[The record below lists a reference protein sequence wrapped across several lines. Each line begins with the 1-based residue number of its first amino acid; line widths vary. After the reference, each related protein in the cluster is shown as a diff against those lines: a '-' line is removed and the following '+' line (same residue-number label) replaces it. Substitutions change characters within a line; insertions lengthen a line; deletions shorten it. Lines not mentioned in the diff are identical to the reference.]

1 MRERIGKF
9 DILKPLGHGAMGEV
23 YLARDPMIGRQVAIK
38 VIRQDSALA
47 TARQEVVRERFFRE
61 ARAAGA
67 LNHLNIVTIHE
78 FGEDGDLLYLAME
91 YVEGE
96 DLAVLLE
103 QHSLEPPEALEVLA
117 QVCDGLAHAHGKG
130 VLHRDIKPSNIRVTL
145 QEGRLVV
152 KLMDF
157 GIARQGGS
165 DLTGTG
171 MLVGTFSYMA
181 PEYIQGGQASAAS
194 DLFAV
199 GVILYEALAGRRA
212 FEGDSGATVLYRIV
226 HQQPERLEP
235 AAIAGLSPAAQ
246 ALVDR
251 ALAKDPRWRF
261 SDAAAM
267 AAALRSARDPNWQ
280 GPQDWQEDA
289 TRDAAR
295 PLLPAGPVRADLPAT
310 PKPPAAAPKP
320 VPIIL
325 SRAED
330 IEEPGRPWLWPAV
343 GALGLAA
350 VAGLWIVSRPRT
362 ADAAARAPETAAPG
376 PRPQPAKAGVPAPAV
391 AGVQPSSPVDP
402 AAVSPGPGTSEPG
415 AEPQARVPA
424 PPPPPREAPRRD
436 PEDFESALRDI
447 EARPDRAL
455 DDLRRALLENPS
467 HAPSHALRLYA
478 LHRLNRLRD
487 FRDALDEARNAG
499 VTPSLMDS
507 VPHFRRLI
515 DEERRAP
522 KLPKDVYAALTE
534 GLDLPPASTG
544 RRPGG

>member
-9 DILKPLGHGAMGEV
+9 DLLKPLGHGAMGEV
-23 YLARDPMIGRQVAIK
+23 FLARDPMIGRQVAIK

-47 TARQEVVRERFFRE
+47 AARQDVVRERFFRE

-171 MLVGTFSYMA
+171 TLVGTFSYMA

-199 GVILYEALAGRRA
+199 GVILYEALSGRRA

-235 AAIAGLSPAAQ
+235 AAIAGLSPAVQ

-261 SDAAAM
+261 ADAAAM
-267 AAALRSARDPNWQ
+267 AAALRAARDPAWR

-289 TRDAAR
+289 TRETAG
-295 PLLPAGPVRADLPAT
+295 PLLPAGPVRPTPPAT
-310 PKPPAAAPKP
+310 PQASAPRP

-325 SRAED
+325 TRPAD
-330 IEEPGRPWLWPAV
+330 LEEPGRPWLWPAA
-343 GALGLAA
+343 GALVLAT
-350 VAGLWIVSRPRT
+350 VGGLWFFGREKGPRPVISQ
-362 ADAAARAPETAAPG
+362 APETAGPG
-376 PRPQPAKAGVPAPAV
+376 LRPPPAKGGSPASAAAPA
-391 AGVQPSSPVDP
+391 GTLPPSPADP
-402 AAVSPGPGTSEPG
+402 AGAPPSPGAPPD
-415 AEPQARVPA
+415 PQTRPSP
-424 PPPPPREAPRRD
+424 PPPPPRDAPRRD
-436 PEDFESALRDI
+436 PEDFESALRDV
-447 EARPDRAL
+447 ETRPDRAL
-455 DDLRRALLENPS
+455 DDLRRALLENPE
-467 HAPSHALRLYA
+467 HVPSHALRLYA
-478 LHRLNRLRD
+478 LHRLNRARD
-487 FRDALDEARNAG
+487 FREALDEARNAG
-499 VTPSLMDS
+499 VTPALMDS

-522 KLPKDVYAALTE
+522 KLPKDVYGTLTE
-534 GLDLPPASTG
+534 GLDLPPGPPG